1 MLSQEVRDR
10 NNIVALLVAVA
21 TIASLVLHGAS
32 GPAQGPGVPVSLLV
46 GALLVVF
53 LVPAAQVRLRGLV
66 ERMPALVVWIPAAFA
81 LYGVAATA
89 ALGAP
94 RWFNLLAWPVCI
106 GAALL
111 AIGRR
116 TDGELPPLRF
126 LGAGVAL
133 WILAGIWDR
142 AVQIRV
148 PGDARLGL
156 AYLTCVALALFLF
169 AIARPRRSFDVRLG
183 LSLRELGIALGAV
196 GVLAGIAIPLGLL
209 VGFLHWEPR
218 WLGVSYAVAR
228 IFGLILFVGVPEE
241 LLFRGVYQEAF
252 SRLWSPRTGW
262 IVASVLFGLVHI
274 VKHARLHGWWHAPLA
289 AIASLN
295 WQYALL
301 ATFAGL
307 AYGWVYSRTGKL
319 GAAAVTHGVVDWLWS
334 TWLGS

>member
-1 MLSQEVRDR
+1 MLTRELWDR
-10 NNIVALLVAVA
+10 HNVVALAVA
-21 TIASLVLHGAS
+21 AVTVVSLVLHGAS
-32 GPAQGPGVPVSLLV
+32 GPAQGPGVPVCLV
-46 GALLVVF
+46 AGALLVAF
-53 LVPAAQVRLRGLV
+53 LVPAVQARLRRLV
-66 ERMPALVVWIPAAFA
+66 ERIPALAVWIPAAFA
-81 LYGVAATA
+81 LYGVAATM

-116 TDGELPPLRF
+116 TDGESPPLRF

-156 AYLTCVALALFLF
+156 AYLACVALALFLF

-183 LSLRELGIALGAV
+183 LTLREMGIALGAV
-196 GVLAGIAIPLGLL
+196 AVLAGVAIPLGIL

-218 WLGVSYAVAR
+218 WLGLSYAVAR
-228 IFGLILFVGVPEE
+228 IFGLIVFVGIPEE

-262 IVASVLFGLVHI
+262 LVASVLFGLVHI
-274 VKHARLHGWWHAPLA
+274 VKHYPP
-289 AIASLN
+289 LN

-307 AYGWVYSRTGKL
+307 AYGWVYTRTGKL

>member
-1 MLSQEVRDR
+1 MLTQELRDR
-10 NNIVALLVAVA
+10 HNVVALLVAAV
-21 TIASLVLHGAS
+21 TIVSLVLHGAS
-32 GPAQGPGVPVSLLV
+32 GPAQGPGVTVSLV
-46 GALLVVF
+46 AGALLVAF
-53 LVPAAQVRLRGLV
+53 LVPAVQLRLHGLV
-66 ERMPALVVWIPAAFA
+66 ERIPALAVWVPAAFA

-183 LSLRELGIALGAV
+183 LTLRELGIALGAV
-196 GVLAGIAIPLGLL
+196 GVLAGVAIPLGIL

-218 WLGVSYAVAR
+218 WLGLSYAAAR
-228 IFGLILFVGVPEE
+228 IFGLIVFVGIPEE

-262 IVASVLFGLVHI
+262 LVASVLFGLVHI
-274 VKHARLHGWWHAPLA
+274 VKHYPP
-289 AIASLN
+289 LN
-295 WQYALL
+295 WQYALM

-307 AYGWVYSRTGKL
+307 AYGWVYTRTGKL